1 MLAQNHSERFES
13 RFTSVQIEPKTKAI
27 MLKDMQESVMGVWVA
42 HGEGKFTF
50 KNQQIAKQLEKDNC
64 IALRY
69 TDDDGNWTME

>member
-1 MLAQNHSERFES
+1 
-13 RFTSVQIEPKTKAI
+13 

-50 KNQQIAKQLEKDNC
+50 QNQQIAKQLEKDNC

>member
-1 MLAQNHSERFES
+1 
-13 RFTSVQIEPKTKAI
+13 

-50 KNQQIAKQLEKDNC
+50 KTQQIVKQLETDNC